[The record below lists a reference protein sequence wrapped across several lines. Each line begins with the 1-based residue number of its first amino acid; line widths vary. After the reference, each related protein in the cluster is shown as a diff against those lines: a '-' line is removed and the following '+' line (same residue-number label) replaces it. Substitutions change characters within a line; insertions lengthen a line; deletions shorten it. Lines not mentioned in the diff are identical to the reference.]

1 MALKLDNTNED
12 LSQVTI
18 TQGPLTEENE
28 EEKKDN
34 KIEPWLVA
42 VLIIVYVV
50 FVAGS
55 LILIYI
61 VFLREKNVIN
71 SDIQAEETKRDF
83 NNIKETKINNEQV
96 ISREGEQVIKF
107 S

>member
-1 MALKLDNTNED
+1 MALKVGNTNED

-18 TQGPLTEENE
+18 TKGPLTEENE

-42 VLIIVYVV
+42 VLIVVYVL

-61 VFLREKNVIN
+61 VFLRDKNVIN
-71 SDIQAEETKRDF
+71 SDIQVEETKKDF
-83 NNIKETKINNEQV
+83 NNIKETKIDNEQV
-96 ISREGEQVIKF
+96 ISREGEQVIKL